1 MLQETKLKLNEK
13 IACASLSDFQ
23 VYYLNKLIKEGT
35 EETEALSVKV
45 FLEEIEARVIT
56 AYGPQENALKEKKL
70 KFWEFLE
77 EEVNCAEME
86 GDGLIIQMDG
96 NLHAGSSLIQ
106 KDPNKQNNNGFLFCE
121 FLERNPQ
128 LIVVNTLD
136 LCEGV
141 ITRKRILENKTEEA
155 ILDFYI
161 VNEQMRR
168 FLKKMKI
175 DEDKE
180 MNLLNLAQMKQ
191 NRRIIETDHNG
202 LLLEMELDVGK
213 SSPERQ
219 EIFNFRNKVCQET
232 FYEETDKNE
241 EILDCFKT
249 ELPFKVQSMKW
260 KKSINNILHKCF
272 RKIRIS
278 KRKEVSKTDNLL
290 KERVQLKKEIKHS
303 IIDDAMKEKIEKRIR
318 DIEDDIGED
327 IANENRNVVLE
338 TLKQLGDGNN
348 LNGSGRKR
356 LWEILKKKF
365 PKSSQ
370 AMPVGKKGGKGN
382 LVTNHRELKK
392 LYLKT
397 YTQRMRNRPIKD
409 ELVELKQFK
418 DELFNLRLKLASRKK
433 SEPWTMEDL
442 DNALKGLKKNKA
454 RDPHGWVNELFTEGV
469 AGKNL
474 KLSLLQFF
482 NKMKFENEIPEFVQL
497 ADITT
502 IYKGK
507 GPKSELI
514 NDRGIF
520 IVTLLRTIMMRL
532 IYLDYY
538 PQLDKSMSDSQVGA
552 RKGKNIRNH
561 IWIVNGIIS
570 DVLSSKSKKPVDIQI
585 YDYKQCFDS
594 LWLQECMNDLYSAGL
609 NDDKFALLYNV
620 NSKVDIAVKTP
631 VGKTDRQSI
640 HNVIAQGD
648 VFGPMFC
655 SKQVDTF
662 GQECL
667 DEGKYTYMYRGE
679 VEIPPLSMVDDVL
692 CVSECGF
699 KTSMMHAFI

>member
-1 MLQETKLKLNEK
+1 MNIKKRKRSHKRNKIKNKCFKVFGINCAGIKSKLKSFDNLIRKVQPNIWMLQETKLKLNEK

-23 VYYLNKLIKEGT
+23 VYYLNRQESQGGGVALGISKDLKSTLIKEGT

-272 RKIRIS
+272 RKIQIS

-290 KERVQLKKEIKHS
+290 KEHKGMGV
-303 IIDDAMKEKIEKRIR
+303 
-318 DIEDDIGED
+318 
-327 IANENRNVVLE
+327 
-338 TLKQLGDGNN
+338 
-348 LNGSGRKR
+348 NGS
-356 LWEILKKKF
+356 
-365 PKSSQ
+365 
-370 AMPVGKKGGKGN
+370 V
-382 LVTNHRELKK
+382 
-392 LYLKT
+392 
-397 YTQRMRNRPIKD
+397 
-409 ELVELKQFK
+409 
-418 DELFNLRLKLASRKK
+418 
-433 SEPWTMEDL
+433 
-442 DNALKGLKKNKA
+442 
-454 RDPHGWVNELFTEGV
+454 
-469 AGKNL
+469 
-474 KLSLLQFF
+474 
-482 NKMKFENEIPEFVQL
+482 
-497 ADITT
+497 
-502 IYKGK
+502 
-507 GPKSELI
+507 
-514 NDRGIF
+514 
-520 IVTLLRTIMMRL
+520 
-532 IYLDYY
+532 
-538 PQLDKSMSDSQVGA
+538 
-552 RKGKNIRNH
+552 
-561 IWIVNGIIS
+561 
-570 DVLSSKSKKPVDIQI
+570 
-585 YDYKQCFDS
+585 
-594 LWLQECMNDLYSAGL
+594 
-609 NDDKFALLYNV
+609 
-620 NSKVDIAVKTP
+620 
-631 VGKTDRQSI
+631 
-640 HNVIAQGD
+640 
-648 VFGPMFC
+648 
-655 SKQVDTF
+655 
-662 GQECL
+662 
-667 DEGKYTYMYRGE
+667 
-679 VEIPPLSMVDDVL
+679 
-692 CVSECGF
+692 
-699 KTSMMHAFI
+699 